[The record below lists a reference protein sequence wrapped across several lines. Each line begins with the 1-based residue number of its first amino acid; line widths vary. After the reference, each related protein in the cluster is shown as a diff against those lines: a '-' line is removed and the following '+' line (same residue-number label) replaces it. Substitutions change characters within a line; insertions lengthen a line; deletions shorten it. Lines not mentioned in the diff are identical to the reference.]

1 VDGMKYKIHY
11 KSLDSDAYAGE
22 IKDFEKLG
30 YYYVLPLHKEYPHLK
45 FSLIDTEFKM
55 VKSIDDDK
63 DIIEQIE
70 FWKDGSVIK
79 YEVQD
84 GNYKVIPYTKEE
96 LKILDIYD
104 WEINSHGD
112 KFGQDV
118 TDWIWM

>member
-1 VDGMKYKIHY
+1 MKFKIHY

-22 IKDFEKLG
+22 IKDFKKLG
-30 YYYVLPLHKEYPHLK
+30 YQYDLPTYT
-45 FSLIDTEFKM
+45 DTEFKM

-70 FWKDGSVIK
+70 FWKNGTVIK

-84 GNYKVIPYTKEE
+84 GNYKVLPYTKEE
-96 LKILDIYD
+96 LKILDIYE
-104 WEINSHGD
+104 WEINSHGN

>member
-1 VDGMKYKIHY
+1 VDDMKFKI
-11 KSLDSDAYAGE
+11 KSLDSNKYAYE
-22 IKDFEKLG
+22 IEDFEKLG
-30 YYYVLPLHKEYPHLK
+30 YYYVLPLHREYSDP
-45 FSLIDTEFKM
+45 STIDTEFKM